1 MMQHGMFAAPG
12 AAGVTCPWCKHHWPA
27 GMVAVECGNCG
38 GALPAPPGPTRAAA
52 PPPAPRRLPE
62 RYTREL
68 LLWRNVGAMV
78 GTIFASLGAVFA
90 TIGLGLCFVLL
101 PLGLSF
107 FAFGALFG
115 GIGWALRSGSR
126 KSALRQIDALTR
138 GLVAEGQLVG
148 VRQDFSE
155 NINGLNPYRVE
166 YVFYVNGQ
174 ALGGSTKGWDIVN
187 AMRQPG
193 EPLWV
198 VFLPEDPGVSSIWPP
213 IA

>member
-1 MMQHGMFAAPG
+1 MMQNGMFSAP
-12 AAGVTCPWCKHHWPA
+12 APAGVTCPWCKHHWPA

-52 PPPAPRRLPE
+52 PPAIPRRLPQ
-62 RYTREL
+62 RYTSEL
-68 LLWRNVGAMV
+68 LGSKNVGAIV
-78 GTIFASLGAVFA
+78 GTIFAAFGALFA
-90 TIGLGLCFVLL
+90 LIGVGLCFVLL
-101 PLGLSF
+101 PLGLGF
-107 FAFGALFG
+107 FGFGALFG
-115 GIGWALRSGSR
+115 TIGWLLRSASR

-138 GLVAEGQLVG
+138 GHVAEGQLIG

-155 NINGLNPYRVE
+155 TINGRNPYRIE

-174 ALGGSTKGWDIVN
+174 PLGGSTKGWDIVN
-187 AMRQPG
+187 MLRQPG

-198 VFLPEDPGVSSIWPP
+198 VFLPEDPGTNSIWPP